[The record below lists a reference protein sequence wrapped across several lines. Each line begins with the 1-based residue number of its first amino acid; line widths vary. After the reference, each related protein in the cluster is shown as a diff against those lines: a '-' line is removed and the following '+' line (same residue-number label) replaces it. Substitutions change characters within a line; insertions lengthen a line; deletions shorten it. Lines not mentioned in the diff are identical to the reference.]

1 MAEGLGEWYKLYVEV
16 TRENE
21 RLRYENYVLRHKYE
35 ACLRKK
41 TIYKSEM
48 KRNSAK
54 LARLHKFFRD
64 SDVFKEL

>member
-21 RLRYENYVLRHKYE
+21 RLRYENYLLKRNYE
-35 ACLRKK
+35 SCLRKK
-41 TIYKSEM
+41 TMYKTEM

-54 LARLHKFFRD
+54 LARLHKFFRNND
-64 SDVFKEL
+64 IFKEV